1 MKRITPATKKQ
12 PPPVSAMMNKK
23 RTAAAFKIPMALSQT
38 NTGHDGFEMY
48 AFQAERSDGPFT
60 CLKCKEGVI
69 LRKGTKKAH
78 HFAHRPSSTCKIK
91 SHAVSESAKH
101 KYAKAILS
109 STLTLWTISRR
120 CANSS
125 TPLKCMSEDITT
137 FSDKHK
143 AIQELQCG
151 HYRLD
156 IGVQVNGVTCT
167 AVEVRYTSAVS
178 AEKRLALQC
187 SGIDVLEVDATC
199 VIAAFDTK
207 RFVTTDVCLD
217 GWYCPR
223 CKPTRQGQDQLV
235 EILQPLGTLR
245 PGPAIRWACNKR
257 HRCLKHYEV
266 GRIVRNKPWNGMVS
280 MYTTPGTLIFGVF
293 VQPYEPKRLKL
304 EELFRRNPTADFYW
318 ASPITIQG
326 FADFT
331 PLRLCTTTCNLC
343 IVPPYI
349 SDLSDDVGPSPAKFR
364 RIDETSL
371 TVCKDVSSDDD
382 DSYEPDERTTVWLS
396 SSNDDDVVSRQF
408 VIRSNASDWKQR
420 VIV

>member
-1 MKRITPATKKQ
+1 
-12 PPPVSAMMNKK
+12 
-23 RTAAAFKIPMALSQT
+23 MALSQT
-38 NTGHDGFEMY
+38 KTGHDGFEMY

-125 TPLKCMSEDITT
+125 TPLKCMSEDVTT

-167 AVEVRYTSAVS
+167 AVEVRYTNVVS

-187 SGIDVLEVDATC
+187 SGIDVLEVDATS

-207 RFVTTDVCLD
+207 RFVTTDVCPD

-235 EILQPLGTLR
+235 EILQRHGTLR
-245 PGPAIRWACNKR
+245 PAIRWACDKR
-257 HRCLKHYEV
+257 HRCLKHYEA

-304 EELFRRNPTADFYW
+304 DELFRRNPTADFYW
-318 ASPITIQG
+318 ASPITIQFFG
-326 FADFT
+326 DFT
-331 PLRLCTTTCNLC
+331 PLQVRTSTCSVCTA
-343 IVPPYI
+343 PPNA
-349 SDLSDDVGPSPAKFR
+349 SPDDVRPSSANFKHR
-364 RIDETSL
+364 RIDETSW

-382 DSYEPDERTTVWLS
+382 EVS
-396 SSNDDDVVSRQF
+396 SDDDDNDKNWCTARDF
-408 VIRSNASDWKQR
+408 N
-420 VIV
+420 